1 MKKYLIALAALA
13 LGACSSIKTSLDFD
27 PAVDFGQYKTYA
39 WVAKQEDSAGYH
51 LDGLMDQR
59 VRDAVNAE
67 LQARG
72 FILVATEQADL
83 LVNYLTKVD
92 KKINVDTFN
101 TSFGYNPYWGRP
113 WGFGSN
119 VQTQTVVREYE
130 VGTLIVDLVDHKSD
144 RLVWRGSLA
153 DTIKDKNTPQE
164 REALIREAVA
174 KIMANYPPKRAQ

>member
-13 LGACSSIKTSLDFD
+13 LGACSSIKTSWDFD
-27 PAVDFGQYKTYA
+27 PAVNFTQYKTYA
-39 WVAKQEDSAGYH
+39 WVAKQEEGAGYH

-59 VRDAVNAE
+59 VRDAVDAE
-67 LQARG
+67 LKAKG
-72 FILVATEQADL
+72 FSLVATEQADL

-101 TSFGYNPYWGRP
+101 TSFGYNPYWGP
-113 WGFGSN
+113 SWGFGNS

-164 REALIREAVA
+164 REALIRQAVA
-174 KIMANYPPKRAQ
+174 KIMANYPPNRAQ